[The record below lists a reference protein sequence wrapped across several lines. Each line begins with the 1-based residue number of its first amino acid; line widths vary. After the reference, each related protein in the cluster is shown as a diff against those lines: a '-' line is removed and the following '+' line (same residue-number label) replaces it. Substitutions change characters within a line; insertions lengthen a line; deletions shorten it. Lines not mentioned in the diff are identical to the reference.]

1 MKLSNTPEEQ
11 VMYSFLEYSIKV
23 LEEQIKDGKPEDG
36 NVEDNLEYERQV
48 KVLSTLKQ
56 KIKELKK

>member
-1 MKLSNTPEEQ
+1 MTPEEQ

-23 LEEQIKDGKPEDG
+23 LEEQIKTSKPEDG
-36 NVEDNLEYERQV
+36 DLEDKLEYERQV